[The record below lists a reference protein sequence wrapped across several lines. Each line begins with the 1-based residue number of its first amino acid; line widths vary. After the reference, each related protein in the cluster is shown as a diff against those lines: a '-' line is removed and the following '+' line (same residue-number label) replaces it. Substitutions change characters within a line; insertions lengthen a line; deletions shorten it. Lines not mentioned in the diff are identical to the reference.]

1 MVRRNAIIQNWRFR
15 KIVLHYRNHLT
26 IFVAMTLPDATDLD
40 ALVALARYG
49 SLSAA
54 AKRRGVAV
62 STLSRRIDAAEARLG
77 LSLVD
82 RRASGARLT
91 EAGAHIAAAT
101 APLSSQL
108 DRIAQLA
115 DALVAGAVMRP
126 VRLSATEYIVSDVLA
141 PQLAAL
147 VGGPSAIA
155 VELRSEADVVSLAA
169 RDADIA
175 VRMVRPTGASLMIRK
190 QRPITLSLY
199 ASSAYIG
206 ARAPG
211 ALDLAAEHLLGYD
224 DSYGALP
231 ESGWIAAAGLA
242 QRVVLRTGSTRAL
255 LTATLAGAGIALLPD
270 VIARRHADLVAI
282 IGGPRIPPR
291 VPYITYH
298 RDLQHDPAV
307 RQVADWASGCFQR
320 LTSFAPTRG

>member
-1 MVRRNAIIQNWRFR
+1 MA
-15 KIVLHYRNHLT
+15 
-26 IFVAMTLPDATDLD
+26 LPDATDLD

-77 LSLVD
+77 LTLVD
-82 RRASGARLT
+82 RRARGARLT
-91 EAGAHIAAAT
+91 EAGQHIAAA
-101 APLSSQL
+101 AMPLSSQL
-108 DRIAQLA
+108 DRVAQLA
-115 DALVAGAVMRP
+115 AALVSGAMLRP
-126 VRLSATEYIVSDVLA
+126 VRLSATEYIVSDILA
-141 PQLAAL
+141 PQLPAL
-147 VGGPSAIA
+147 LGGPSAIT

-175 VRMVRPTGASLMIRK
+175 VRMMRPSGASLIIRK

-199 ASSAYIG
+199 ASRAYLG

-211 ALDLAAEHLLGYD
+211 ALDLNAEHLLGYD
-224 DSYGALP
+224 DSYGPLP
-231 ESGWIAAAGLA
+231 ETAWIAAAGLS
-242 QRVVLRTGSTRAL
+242 QRVVLRSGSTRAL
-255 LTATLAGAGIALLPD
+255 LTAVLAGAGIALLPD
-270 VIARRHADLVAI
+270 VIASRHAELIAI
-282 IGGPRIPPR
+282 PTGPRVVPR

-307 RQVADWASGCFQR
+307 RRVADWAAGCFQR
-320 LTSFAPTRG
+320 LTTFPPMR

>member
-1 MVRRNAIIQNWRFR
+1 MS
-15 KIVLHYRNHLT
+15 
-26 IFVAMTLPDATDLD
+26 LPDATDLD

-77 LSLVD
+77 LTLVD

-91 EAGAHIAAAT
+91 AAGQRIAAA
-101 APLSSQL
+101 AEPLSGQL

-115 DALVAGAVMRP
+115 AALAAGAVLRP
-126 VRLSATEYIVSDVLA
+126 VRLSATEFVVSDVLA
-141 PQLAAL
+141 PQLPAL
-147 VGGPSAIA
+147 LGGPSSIA

-175 VRMVRPTGASLMIRK
+175 VRMIRPSGASLVIRK
-190 QRPITLSLY
+190 QQPLALSLY
-199 ASSAYIG
+199 ASSAYMG

-211 ALDLAAEHLLGYD
+211 ALDLAAERLLGYD
-224 DSYGALP
+224 DSYGLLP
-231 ESGWIAAAGLA
+231 ETAWIAAAGLS
-242 QRVVLRTGSTRAL
+242 QRVVLRSGSTRAL
-255 LTATLAGAGIALLPD
+255 LTATLAGAGIALLPN

-282 IGGPRIPPR
+282 IGGPRIAPR
-291 VPYITYH
+291 IPYITYH

-307 RQVADWASGCFQR
+307 RQVADWATGCFQR
-320 LTSFAPTRG
+320 LTSFTPRAE